1 MRRILTLSA
10 VLSIFLI
17 GVLPTSAA
25 DFYTGG
31 STNSS
36 TPTGNVARYNGS
48 TGAFQGTLAS
58 GQGPW
63 SLAFAPDGTL
73 YVGFVSSRRASSPD
87 GYIERFNPTNGQSLG
102 RLPYE
107 SRVVPI
113 DMTFGGDGNL
123 YVASYGIGV
132 DKIDPI
138 TGANLANYYLSEIGG
153 ITTNGNTLLA
163 TGGINV
169 GSSYESGILK
179 FNMTTNEYEGVFAQQ
194 EPVGFGYLA
203 FAPNGNLFSTEPAY
217 DQVSIF
223 AEDGSLV
230 NQFAVNSPAGIAFGA
245 DGNAYIVSTESDRQV
260 INRYSV
266 DGTFLD
272 TFASLNGSLRYIDIA
287 FGPSVSVPEPSSML
301 ATVLFGGVAIGLA
314 RRRQCKKNA

>member
-17 GVLPTSAA
+17 GVFPTFAA

-31 STNSS
+31 STNSA

-48 TGAFQGTLAS
+48 TGALQGTLAS
-58 GQGPW
+58 GEGPW

-73 YVGFVSSRRASSPD
+73 YVGFVSSRRASSAD
-87 GYIERFNPTNGQSLG
+87 GYIERFNPTTGQSLG
-102 RLPYE
+102 IL
-107 SRVVPI
+107 STGRVVPI
-113 DMTFGGDGNL
+113 SMTFGGDGNL
-123 YVASYGIGV
+123 YVGTYGSGVQKFDVTTQTFLASYDV
-132 DKIDPI
+132 SD
-138 TGANLANYYLSEIGG
+138 TGG
-153 ITTNGNTLLA
+153 ITTNGNTLFA

-169 GSSYESGILK
+169 GNSYEGGILK

-203 FAPNGNLFSTEPAY
+203 FASNGNLFSTEPAY
-217 DQVSIF
+217 NQVSIF

-230 NQFAVNSPAGIAFGA
+230 NQFAVSSPAGIAFGA
-245 DGNAYIVSTESDRQV
+245 DGNAYIISTESDRQV

-272 TFASLNGSLRYIDIA
+272 TFASLNSSLRYIDIA